1 MQALAAEHR
10 AACEFEAQ
18 VRQCQQA
25 NRLAAPD
32 VPVIASR
39 RRRQRRLPHYA
50 TPVVRSSWRERHHA
64 QVVRQHQASR
74 DAQCT
79 FRPDV
84 ATVTES
90 RELLD
95 VVLGGS

>member
-18 VRQCQQA
+18 VRQA
-25 NRLAAPD
+25 NRLAALD
-32 VPVIASR
+32 VPVLASR
-39 RRRQRRLPHYA
+39 RRRRGRGLPHYA
-50 TPVVRSSWRERHHA
+50 TPIVRSSWRERHHA
-64 QVVRQHQASR
+64 QVMRQHQASR

-84 ATVTES
+84 AAVTES

-95 VVLGGS
+95 VVLGGSS